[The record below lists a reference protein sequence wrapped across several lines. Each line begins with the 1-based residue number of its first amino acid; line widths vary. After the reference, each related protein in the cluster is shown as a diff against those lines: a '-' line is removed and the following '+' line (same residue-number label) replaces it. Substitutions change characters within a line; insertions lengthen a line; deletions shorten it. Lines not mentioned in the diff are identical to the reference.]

1 MDKRC
6 IDNDGDIKMEF
17 AGVQEARED
26 YGNRDLCH
34 LCMQGKGTRASP
46 WNLNWSPSITLNHF
60 SDPPS
65 FVKHGLEIH
74 RIKQVFGDIFHF

>member
-1 MDKRC
+1 MKSQMDKGC

-26 YGNRDLCH
+26 YGNRDFCH

-46 WNLNWSPSITLNHF
+46 
-60 SDPPS
+60 
-65 FVKHGLEIH
+65 
-74 RIKQVFGDIFHF
+74 